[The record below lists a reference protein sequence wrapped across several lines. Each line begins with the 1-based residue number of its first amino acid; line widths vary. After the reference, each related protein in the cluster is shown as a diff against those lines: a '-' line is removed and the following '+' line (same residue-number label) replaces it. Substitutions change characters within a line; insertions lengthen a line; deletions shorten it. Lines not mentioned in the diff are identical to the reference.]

1 MRKCLSAISILL
13 LAAMLSIGC
22 AINKTP
28 VPDNIKEVV
37 ITLERTRCFGVCPAY
52 TLTIYGDGQVV
63 YDSKDF
69 VRIEGTRTANI
80 SEEKVRQ
87 LVTEFQNIDYF
98 SLDDS
103 YEEFNVTDMPSAITS
118 ITING
123 QTKTI
128 RHYHGDLSAPK
139 KLTELENRIDQIV
152 NTDQWIK

>member
-1 MRKCLSAISILL
+1 MNKYLSVIGIFILASILF
-13 LAAMLSIGC
+13 MGCIGVR
-22 AINKTP
+22 TP
-28 VPDNIKEVV
+28 EPDNIKEIV

-52 TLTIYGDGQVV
+52 TLTIYGDGRVV
-63 YDSKDF
+63 YDGKDF
-69 VRIEGTRTANI
+69 VRVEGARTANI
-80 SEEKVRQ
+80 GEESISR

-103 YEEFNVTDMPSAITS
+103 YEEFNATDMPSAITS

-123 QTKTI
+123 KTKTI

-139 KLTELENRIDQIV
+139 KLTELENKIDQIV